1 MDEINKEQLRTSI
14 SYIKNQ
20 VGEDLPDT
28 AVVLGSGLGNF
39 VEHLTD
45 TTVIPMGDI
54 PGYPRPTVIGHG
66 GKIVLGTLS
75 TNDKSS
81 NTKVCTFQGRIHFY
95 ECGDITKVLYPVF
108 VMQALGIKKL
118 LITNAAGAIN
128 KQFSAGDLMIIR
140 DQINLTFRRPISIQT
155 KHIRESSTSNPLFD
169 PGLSDLIQKVAMENS
184 IKIRN
189 GVYAG
194 VLGPSYE
201 TPAEIDMLHRLGA
214 DAIGMST
221 VLETLQAGMFGIKV
235 AGISCITNMAAGI
248 SIEKLSHDDVTI
260 TASRVNKTFI
270 RLLSSL
276 LTDSVWMQS

>member
-1 MDEINKEQLRTSI
+1 MVELNNEQLQTSV
-14 SYIKNQ
+14 SYIKNR
-20 VGEDLPDT
+20 VGRDLPDT

-45 TTVIPMGDI
+45 ATVIPMGDI

-66 GKIVLGTLS
+66 GKIVFGTFS
-75 TNDKSS
+75 RNGDPS

-108 VMQALGIKKL
+108 VMQELGIKKL
-118 LITNAAGAIN
+118 LITNAAGGIN

-140 DQINLTFRRPISIQT
+140 DQINLTFRRPIPLET
-155 KHIRESSTSNPLFD
+155 HFPGESLTSHPLFD
-169 PGLSDLIQKVAMENS
+169 TALSDLIQKVALDNN
-184 IKIRN
+184 IKIQN

-201 TPAEIDMLHRLGA
+201 TPAEINMLHRLGA
-214 DAIGMST
+214 DAVGMST
-221 VLETLQAGMFGIKV
+221 VLETVQASMFGIKV

-248 SIEKLSHDDVTI
+248 SSEKLSHDDVTI
-260 TASRVNKTFI
+260 TAARVNKIFI
-270 RLLSSL
+270 KLLSSL
-276 LTDSVWMQS
+276 VTDPEWV

>member
-1 MDEINKEQLRTSI
+1 MDEIKNEQLQTSV
-14 SYIKNQ
+14 SYIKNR

-66 GKIVLGTLS
+66 GKIVFGTVPR
-75 TNDKSS
+75 NGDSS
-81 NTKVCTFQGRIHFY
+81 DTKVCTFQGRIHFY

-118 LITNAAGAIN
+118 LITNAAGGIN

-140 DQINLTFRRPISIQT
+140 DQINLTFRRPIPIQT
-155 KHIRESSTSNPLFD
+155 HHSRESATSSPLFD
-169 PGLSDLIQKVAMENS
+169 TGLSDLIQKVALDNT
-184 IKIRN
+184 INIQN
-189 GVYAG
+189 GIYAG

-221 VLETLQAGMFGIKV
+221 VLETLQASMFGIKV

-248 SIEKLSHDDVTI
+248 STEKLSHDDVTI
-260 TASRVNKTFI
+260 TAARVNKTFI

-276 LTDSVWMQS
+276 LTDPEWV